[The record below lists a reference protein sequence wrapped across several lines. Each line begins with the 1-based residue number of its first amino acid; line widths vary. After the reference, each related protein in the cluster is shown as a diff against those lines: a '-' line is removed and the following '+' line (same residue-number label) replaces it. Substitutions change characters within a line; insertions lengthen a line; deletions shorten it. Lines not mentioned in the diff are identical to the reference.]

1 MTDLTDSELDELE
14 QERAKSIR
22 SRAYGDANAYRLS
35 VDYLDALYA
44 VAPRLIAAVREARA
58 EIIEQCRLNG
68 MGAEREC
75 ALLGKVERLKRAS
88 ILAVTPLEAMSLT
101 GLDGRYPP
109 DVVKGIREGIEAVRA
124 VLDETPEM
132 QKSPAGQEG
141 ATGQR
146 R

>member
-14 QERAKSIR
+14 QERSKSIR

-44 VAPRLIAAVREARA
+44 VAPRLIAAVREAR
-58 EIIEQCRLNG
+58 
-68 MGAEREC
+68 
-75 ALLGKVERLKRAS
+75 ERLKRAS
-88 ILAVTPLEAMSLT
+88 ILAVTPLEAMSLA
-101 GLDGRYPP
+101 GLDGHYPP
-109 DVVKGIREGIEAVRA
+109 EVVKSIREGIEAVRA
-124 VLDETPEM
+124 VLYETPEM
-132 QKSPAGQEG
+132 QKPAAGQEG